1 MFCLLIF
8 SSQLSKLIDHSKC
21 FDCCAPEMAL
31 VRKIIGN
38 AKPRLA
44 LFKEYAKAE
53 LAPPLTPAELKGCA
67 KAFGHLGQSIVKGRF
82 LLNTTASAATN
93 LLVGV
98 EIVCWF
104 FFGEILG
111 RRSII
116 GYNV

>member
-1 MFCLLIF
+1 
-8 SSQLSKLIDHSKC
+8 
-21 FDCCAPEMAL
+21 MAL

-82 LLNTTASAATN
+82 LLNTTASAGTN
-93 LLVGV
+93 LLIVF
-98 EIVCWF
+98 EIAGWF
-104 FFGEILG
+104 YIGECIG
-111 RRSII
+111 KRSLI